1 MNMIMKLDKSGTCY
15 QAFREKKSEPQT
27 KPKQIPKPE
36 KIL

>member
-1 MNMIMKLDKSGTCY
+1 MNMIMKLDKSDTCY